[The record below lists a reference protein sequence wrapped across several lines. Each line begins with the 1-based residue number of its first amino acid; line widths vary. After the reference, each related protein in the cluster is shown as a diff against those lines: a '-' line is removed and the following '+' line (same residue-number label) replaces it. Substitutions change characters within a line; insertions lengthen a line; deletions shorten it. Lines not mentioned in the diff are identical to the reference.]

1 MNGAGVPFRSG
12 SHIRVAG
19 WQPHMGARELME
31 AADRALYRA
40 KAAGR
45 NRVSIDA

>member
-1 MNGAGVPFRSG
+1 MTVSIGIATRDDEHRSLK
-12 SHIRVAG
+12 SVIA
-19 WQPHMGARELME
+19 

-45 NRVSIDA
+45 NRIEVA

>member
-1 MNGAGVPFRSG
+1 VNIGSPFTVTATFGVAEWEP
-12 SHIRVAG
+12 
-19 WQPHMGARELME
+19 QLDTRELME

-45 NRVSIDA
+45 NRVCVDV